1 MNIRAVPPSQLVANL
16 LCMLSMLVWSMGL
29 PAADVLIGPV
39 PPLPL
44 TAARMSL
51 ACICLLPIWWWREG
65 TAVVRGAHWVRGI
78 AIGGSTLG
86 LGAFLALARREA

>member
-1 MNIRAVPPSQLVANL
+1 MNPPQPPTSLALANL

-44 TAARMSL
+44 TAARPTPTSS
-51 ACICLLPIWWWREG
+51 C
-65 TAVVRGAHWVRGI
+65 TA
-78 AIGGSTLG
+78 
-86 LGAFLALARREA
+86 